1 MQPAALSTQS
11 VGVMQ
16 QVVLAACI
24 IFKYFHA
31 TESGAMQFGV
41 IMLSVIA
48 PLIIPCCTLC
58 HNHYHDGHSVV
69 NFIITP
75 NLTQRLQWRTAPVAI
90 LVVS

>member
-48 PLIIPCCTLC
+48 
-58 HNHYHDGHSVV
+58 
-69 NFIITP
+69 
-75 NLTQRLQWRTAPVAI
+75 
-90 LVVS
+90 